1 MEFVIVIIN
10 TSSWKTNFWAQDCKN
25 LWNRQKLEVNVSPK
39 GLFMVILW
47 FRIRTQLH
55 FVENSKVLFC
65 FALITCSGYITKSWS
80 KFSNNSITSSWILF
94 WKFDKLRDLIQSKLS
109 YVVEELLSDPEI
121 NNWLVAAIFF
131 KHFQKLKEPIQ
142 SKNYLLMRNYLAI
155 LRKFRKLM
163 SKAQFTLTQNT

>member
-39 GLFMVILW
+39 GLFMVIVW

-65 FALITCSGYITKSWS
+65 FALITCSGYMTKSWS

-109 YVVEELLSDPEI
+109 YAVEELLSDLERFYESHTFLRVQSLGCWHFW
-121 NNWLVAAIFF
+121 NWGPLLVMIF
-131 KHFQKLKEPIQ
+131 K
-142 SKNYLLMRNYLAI
+142 
-155 LRKFRKLM
+155 
-163 SKAQFTLTQNT
+163 